1 MVYCIGSCFC
11 AVIFAVGQFFQ
22 RETRILLVGPVF
34 TREFAITPRRGRV
47 YVARAAYSAT
57 LVGLIAV
64 AWLMLTGTQLIRDI
78 GDLARFGTLL
88 FQILCPL
95 QMVVA
100 IFFSALLAASAVSQE
115 KDRRTMILLLMT
127 NLSNSE
133 LVLGKLFA
141 SLLHVLV
148 LLATAIPIFMF
159 IVLLGG
165 VSLNQVLEMA
175 AVTFAAVLVCG
186 SLGALVAFW
195 REKTFQALAVSVMAI
210 VLWIGFWEVVASG
223 VLGVSFAGLSAE
235 SCAAAMSPW
244 RAILATVVP
253 MPEALPVLGPIGTP
267 AHLFLLVSLVGSGVI
282 NGVTIAMVR
291 VWNPSREERRSPSD
305 EGQSE
310 TIWGAEHDLKCNQP
324 LEGAGALKSNGEV
337 SADSVPISSIMGV
350 KKTRVVWD
358 NPILWR
364 EIRTWAYGRK
374 ILLVRL
380 VYLVLF
386 GSIAATIYTMV
397 GSESTFGKTEGALT
411 LVPLFLLSLFL
422 INAQAVTSITS
433 ERDVR
438 AMDLLLVTDLSASEI
453 VFGKLGGVLY
463 NTKEMIILP
472 ILLCAWL
479 WSSGVVGAE
488 NFLYLMIAWL
498 VMVSF
503 ASMLGV
509 HAGVNYFNSRAAV
522 AVSLGTLF
530 FLFVGVATCMRMM
543 VAFSGSFQ
551 AQLQP
556 FLAFTV
562 GGGIGLYWALG
573 ARNPSPAIGMASF
586 LCPFATFYAITSY
599 LLGYTL
605 AVLLATISA
614 YGFMIAAMM
623 VPAIYEFDVATGR
636 TTLDE

>member
-1 MVYCIGSCFC
+1 MPFAIGFC
-11 AVIFAVGQFFQ
+11 AVWLIFQ

-57 LVGLIAV
+57 LVGLVAV
-64 AWLMLTGTQLIRDI
+64 AWLMLTGTQLIRDL

-148 LLATAIPIFMF
+148 LLASAIPIFML

-165 VSLNQVLEMA
+165 VSVAQVVEMV

-195 REKTFQALAVSVMAI
+195 REKTFQALSISVMAI

-223 VLGVSFAGLSAE
+223 VLGTVFAGLSAE
-235 SCAAAMSPW
+235 SWAAAMSPW

-253 MPEALPVLGPIGTP
+253 MPESLPVLGPIGTP
-267 AHLFLLVSLVGSGVI
+267 AHLFLLVSLVGATVI
-282 NGVTIAMVR
+282 NGLTIAMVR
-291 VWNPSREERRSPSD
+291 VWNPSREARRSSPD
-305 EGQSE
+305 EQRTE
-310 TIWGAEHDLKCNQP
+310 TIWGVGNDIKDNQP
-324 LEGAGALKSNGEV
+324 LKGGDALKSDESVQIGSVRGV
-337 SADSVPISSIMGV
+337 S
-350 KKTRVVWD
+350 KTRAVWD

-386 GSIAATIYTMV
+386 ALVAAALYTMV
-397 GSESTFGKTEGALT
+397 GSEATFGKTEGALT

-463 NTKEMIILP
+463 NTKEMILLP

-479 WSSGVVGAE
+479 WSAGGVGFE
-488 NFLYLMIAWL
+488 NFIYLMIAWL

-509 HAGVNYFNSRAAV
+509 HAGMNYFNSRAAV

-605 AVLLATISA
+605 AVLLATVSA